1 MTSDLAKLME
11 KISLLQ
17 SEELPEPIIEIEK
30 PTMHPLLQAMQEL
43 REEGVIDEYIN
54 KDTVTPGFKKEKW
67 IMGGKYKLVAT
78 ARDRKND
85 KDAEGLIIRVI
96 DPEDTS
102 VFRPGEVG
110 SVRLIVKGDGSY
122 DDKTLSASLL
132 GVDDDHQRKG
142 LASAMYQ
149 FARELGNDI
158 MPSNAQTDMGKA
170 FWQGGA
176 GVGKDFPEELPPEP
190 EIKQEPVEPEAKKSF
205 WQRLFKE
212 DELEEEIAYHGT
224 TDDIAEFYPLSHFG
238 TEKAA
243 KDRMTYKKIKDGKIY
258 KVDLDIKNPL
268 TIKDFPGIHYDRLYA
283 FELRDKKL
291 ISQKEM
297 EAITTIDDKVELRKA
312 LLTKLKELGID
323 GFVYKNKY
331 EDKGNLS
338 YVIVDP
344 SQVKVLSVEPAA
356 EEVTEASPNTL
367 EGSFTPDLVESKTW
381 LAEMLAK
388 GLKGK
393 NAGTIYVLGSWYG
406 NMGIFLQQAGVQ
418 FNKLVLVEPD
428 EEALMRS
435 KDLLQQIGDEGKLI
449 LIHQKA
455 EDAVYEKPGVVI
467 NTSCNETGPVFL
479 TKLPDNMLCLL
490 QARNNNENTLF
501 PTEDE
506 EDFIDYFPLE
516 KVYYT
521 GKKQLED
528 PEVNYV
534 RYMKIGRTGK
544 KLDEEFHTGG
554 SLGLPFPG
562 TYEQEYDK
570 FKSTGQRR
578 TGTLTTEALDSSYPY
593 DKGTLNNIYYFETE
607 DDILYKVIFQG
618 KDLVEIVFYPEVEGE
633 EGETKPTT
641 ELTGT
646 GNSRKVFGTVVKIV
660 KDYTDNYKPNT
671 LYFTA
676 DSSEPSRIKLYNT
689 MISQADKALPDY
701 YATKP
706 LDLGNGT
713 AYMLRR
719 KDTTVNEALDSSY
732 EYRGS
737 KQNPGNAFYFDTEDG
752 QEYKVEFN
760 SVIPSDVKVSFY
772 ARGQGDEHKIGITG
786 AGNSRKIFGTV
797 IKIVKDYLSKSKPDI
812 LSFSASNY
820 EPSRVRLYKTL
831 ASQADKELPNYK
843 FADAFNEGGF
853 TTYYLTRDEV
863 EVPVLAKVKAKTNK
877 ALDATFE
884 NKS

>member
-17 SEELPEPIIEIEK
+17 SEPTPEPIIEIEK
-30 PTMHPLLQAMQEL
+30 PTMHPLVQAMQEL
-43 REEGVIDEYIN
+43 RDEELREYNIRKTKKFIQRAHDQEQGQMYGDMPYSSHPKQVANLGKKFFGPKFNDEAV
-54 KDTVTPGFKKEKW
+54 K
-67 IMGGKYKLVAT
+67 VALLH
-78 ARDRKND
+78 DV
-85 KDAEGLIIRVI
+85 L
-96 DPEDTS
+96 EDTPYTPEQLAKKGFS
-102 VFRPGEVG
+102 KEVIEAVQLLTKNKALSYADNIRNIINSG
-110 SVRLIVKGDGSY
+110 NPLAMMVKYSDNYMNYSGDKSHWDADRAAHSQKKY
-122 DDKTLSASLL
+122 LASLNML
-132 GVDDDHQRKG
+132 GDV
-142 LASAMYQ
+142 
-149 FARELGNDI
+149 LGI
-158 MPSNAQTDMGKA
+158 KKH
-170 FWQGGA
+170 
-176 GVGKDFPEELPPEP
+176 VGE
-190 EIKQEPVEPEAKKSF
+190 EPV
-205 WQRLFKE
+205 
-212 DELEEEIAYHGT
+212 DEEIAYHGT
-224 TDDIAEFYPLSHFG
+224 TDDIAEFHPLSHFG

-297 EAITTIDDKVELRKA
+297 EAITTIDDKAELRKA

-323 GFVYKNKY
+323 GFVYKNRY
-331 EDKGNLS
+331 EDKGNIS

-418 FNKLVLVEPD
+418 FDKLVLVEPD

-435 KDLLQQIGDEGKLI
+435 KDLLQKIGDEGKLI

-455 EDAVYEKPGVVI
+455 EDVVYEKPGVVI

-521 GKKQLED
+521 GEKHLED

-544 KLDEEFHTGG
+544 KIDEELHTGG
-554 SLGLPFPG
+554 ALGLPFPG

-578 TGTLTTEALDSSYPY
+578 ITSMTNEALDSSYPY
-593 DKGTLNNIYYFETE
+593 R
-607 DDILYKVIFQG
+607 
-618 KDLVEIVFYPEVEGE
+618 
-633 EGETKPTT
+633 
-641 ELTGT
+641 
-646 GNSRKVFGTVVKIV
+646 NSKR
-660 KDYTDNYKPNT
+660 
-671 LYFTA
+671 
-676 DSSEPSRIKLYNT
+676 
-689 MISQADKALPDY
+689 
-701 YATKP
+701 
-706 LDLGNGT
+706 
-713 AYMLRR
+713 
-719 KDTTVNEALDSSY
+719 
-732 EYRGS
+732 
-737 KQNPGNAFYFDTEDG
+737 NPGNDFYFDTEDG
-752 QEYKVEFN
+752 QEYKVEFSSIWGN
-760 SVIPSDVKVSFY
+760 DAIVGFA
-772 ARGQGDEHKIGITG
+772 ARGQGDEHKIGLTG
-786 AGNSRKIFGTV
+786 TGNSRKIFGTV
-797 IKIVKDYLSKSKPDI
+797 IKIVKDYIRKANPESI
-812 LSFSASNY
+812 SFSANNS
-820 EPSRVRLYKTL
+820 EPSRIRLYKML

-843 FADAFNEGGF
+843 FADAFSDGGF
-853 TTYYLTRDEV
+853 TTFYLTQNDAK
-863 EVPVLAKVKAKTNK
+863 VPASTKVKAKAGK
-877 ALDATFE
+877 ALDAVFE
-884 NKS
+884 VNS